1 MWSCIHIYAIAQ
13 NKSQRNLIF
22 SEYYLK
28 HAKIE
33 KEEKKTSTDKDED
46 EEKRKR
52 RSRWNSSFRRDADAA
67 ITKI

>member
-1 MWSCIHIYAIAQ
+1 MELAKLSRRRRGRRTKSTYNEESGIQKLWSCIHIYAIAQ

-33 KEEKKTSTDKDED
+33 KEEG
-46 EEKRKR
+46 KRHR
-52 RSRWNSSFRRDADAA
+52 
-67 ITKI
+67 